1 MLCVAAMSF
10 HSLSTALR
18 PRRAERLV
26 PRVCFG
32 CSEVGAVVW
41 GGDELPFAI
50 DRAEAAA
57 GEASD
62 AAVVFGLSEDGLDRR
77 ASFLVEPSSAWC
89 GELGDHCDR
98 GGWRRSAPAGQ

>member
-1 MLCVAAMSF
+1 MFGRLTDLAIVRGCVVVGLGVVGLCVTKQF
-10 HSLSTALR
+10 
-18 PRRAERLV
+18 EDV
-26 PRVCFG
+26 VC
-32 CSEVGAVVW
+32 

-77 ASFLVEPSSAWC
+77 ASFLVEPSPAWC
-89 GELGDHCDR
+89 GEFGDH
-98 GGWRRSAPAGQ
+98 